1 MYESIK
7 GEWEEAELK
16 VQPFLDSNKDYVLV
30 NTQTMS
36 DAIEANIGTLE
47 TITASNFA
55 SHIKEKI
62 RGNIAMLRGMLD
74 HLDKWVTAQKYWMTL
89 DPVYNSGLFAGIF
102 GQ

>member
-1 MYESIK
+1 
-7 GEWEEAELK
+7 
-16 VQPFLDSNKDYVLV
+16 
-30 NTQTMS
+30 MS